1 MIVKIDRSFE
11 KDTHKIKD
19 DSVLEKIADCIENV
33 QASGEASAIKG
44 IKKLSGFKNFYRV
57 RIGDYRIGLL
67 IIGDTV
73 QFIRC
78 LHRKDIYRYFPS

>member
-19 DSVLEKIADCIENV
+19 NSILEKIADCIENV
-33 QASGEASAIKG
+33 QASGEFSAIRG
-44 IKKLSGFKNFYRV
+44 IRKLSGFKNFYRI
-57 RIGDYRIGLL
+57 RIADYRIGLL
-67 IIGDTV
+67 IKGDTV

-78 LHRKDIYRYFPS
+78 LHRKDIYRYFPK